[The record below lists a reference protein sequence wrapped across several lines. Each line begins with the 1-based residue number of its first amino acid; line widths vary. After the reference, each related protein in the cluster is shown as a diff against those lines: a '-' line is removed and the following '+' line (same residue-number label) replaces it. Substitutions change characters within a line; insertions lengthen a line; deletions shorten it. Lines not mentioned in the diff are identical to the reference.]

1 MGKQDLEESD
11 DSWEEVVIKR
21 RKTKKEDLE
30 DLDTYDHLD
39 ALACVIRNH
48 KVSARLDRKLKREA
62 TTKDKGSSSILKGLV
77 SKEKKRFQIDGFNQ
91 DLAYITDRII
101 AMGFPA
107 TGTLEKLY
115 RNDVADIKNF
125 FTKRHSEHHKV
136 YNQCIEKDHDYG
148 DDTFD
153 DYAHYPFW
161 DHNVAPLAEIFKFC
175 KDANQYLESDVLN
188 IIAVHCKAGKSRTGL
203 MICCYLLWSKQFIN
217 KSDAINYFNLRR
229 TNDGRGMVIPS
240 QLRYIHYFDKLLKLG
255 KEPSSLPNTTY
266 ILKKVI
272 ISPQI
277 RNSASFLTNIALHLN
292 IITGCKEM
300 KEIYDSYTQKKSM
313 KCEKN
318 VKDEY
323 EMTFVNDIEQT
334 GDVKFE
340 IRNAEKKHTNKLGLA
355 WLNQNFIDNTGVE
368 TLQKEDMDKG
378 IKDEENK
385 DTGEDFYFKL
395 HFIKK
400 SETIDNFIQKAQTNL
415 KSLPD
420 FTNF

>member
-217 KSDAINYFNLRR
+217 KSDAINYFNRSAMPIKSIIIGGGLIAPVLETLTNKVHQIGIFCGHIFWSYLFCKNLLLCFWSFLRLLSRIIFISFFSERRVLFLFNFLRLRR
-229 TNDGRGMVIPS
+229 
-240 QLRYIHYFDKLLKLG
+240 LF
-255 KEPSSLPNTTY
+255 
-266 ILKKVI
+266 IL
-272 ISPQI
+272 
-277 RNSASFLTNIALHLN
+277 
-292 IITGCKEM
+292 
-300 KEIYDSYTQKKSM
+300 
-313 KCEKN
+313 
-318 VKDEY
+318 
-323 EMTFVNDIEQT
+323 
-334 GDVKFE
+334 
-340 IRNAEKKHTNKLGLA
+340 
-355 WLNQNFIDNTGVE
+355 E
-368 TLQKEDMDKG
+368 T
-378 IKDEENK
+378 
-385 DTGEDFYFKL
+385 
-395 HFIKK
+395 
-400 SETIDNFIQKAQTNL
+400 
-415 KSLPD
+415 
-420 FTNF
+420 